1 MKNYL
6 EKVGKNVYGFGE
18 SMNKTELIENIK
30 REKLIVI
37 VRGVVGDDLPALAD
51 ALYRG
56 GVRLME
62 ITFDKSG
69 KTPPHMTA
77 ENIRI
82 LKEHTRGRM
91 HIGAGTVTTPEE
103 VELVANA
110 GGEFII
116 SPDTYEDVIRRT
128 VELGLV
134 SIPGALTPTEAAT
147 AHRYGADF
155 VKLFPVSGLGTSYI
169 KAIKAPL
176 SHIRFLAVGGVD
188 LGNIDEYMKT
198 GIAGVGIGSNI
209 IDKEL
214 ISRGEFDKI
223 EDLARRYVEAV
234 GG

>member
-1 MKNYL
+1 LK
-6 EKVGKNVYGFGE
+6 KAVKSVYALGE
-18 SMNKTELIENIK
+18 SMNKSELIENIK

-37 VRGVVGDDLPALAD
+37 VRGVLRDDLPALAD
-51 ALYRG
+51 ALYSG

-103 VELVANA
+103 VELVADA

-116 SPDTYEDVIRRT
+116 SPDTCEEVIRRT

-134 SIPGALTPTEAAT
+134 SIPGALTPTEAAS
-147 AHRYGADF
+147 AHRFGADF
-155 VKLFPVSGLGTSYI
+155 VKLFPVEGLGVSYV
-169 KAIKAPL
+169 KAIRAPL
-176 SHIRFLAVGGVD
+176 SQISFLAVGGVD
-188 LGNIDEYMKT
+188 LDNIRDYMNT
-198 GIAGVGIGSNI
+198 GISGVGIGSAI

-214 ISRGEFDKI
+214 IRRGEFEKI
-223 EDLARRYVEAV
+223 TALAREYVEAL

>member
-1 MKNYL
+1 MDKAR
-6 EKVGKNVYGFGE
+6 
-18 SMNKTELIENIK
+18 LIEKIK
-30 REKLIVI
+30 KEKLIVI
-37 VRGVVGDDLPALAD
+37 VRGVCKDKLLPLAD

-69 KTPPHMTA
+69 RTAPDAVA
-77 ENIRI
+77 ENIRM
-82 LKEHTRGRM
+82 LKEHTDGRM
-91 HIGAGTVTTPEE
+91 HIGAGTVTTGEE

>member
-1 MKNYL
+1 MPEDVIRKR
-6 EKVGKNVYGFGE
+6 KIK
-18 SMNKTELIENIK
+18 MDKAKLIEKIEK
-30 REKLIVI
+30 EKLIVI
-37 VRGVVGDDLPALAD
+37 VRGVGKDKLLPLAD

-69 KTPPHMTA
+69 RTA
-77 ENIRI
+77 PDAVVDNIRM
-82 LKEHTRGRM
+82 LKEHTDGRM
-91 HIGAGTVTTPEE
+91 HIGAGTVTTEEE
-103 VELVANA
+103 VELVANV